1 MKLGITVTHPLQSTQ
16 SEKIMKNFSFPIRL
30 KVLLT
35 VLAILMLVVGVITST
50 MTNLFHEDKTG
61 YVRDHS
67 ATVTNDIRVGV
78 FTLVSSYVSATRV
91 LSEVLFADY
100 LEPNSKE
107 SLIGPVFAAYPE
119 LMAMVSTNSDGQPI
133 SIYNAASVEQAGI
146 ASADIRD
153 LISLTREHEK
163 GSIEVRSA
171 RIEPDQTVVILM
183 VDYVNPRDN
192 ETRVVVAVLSPRLF
206 RASLRRGGA
215 IEVSLLG
222 ANDEVIATV
231 DRSGENAGWA
241 YEALQEFET
250 LSGSTVI
257 EYSSDSGDY
266 IAGAGRIDTMGITV
280 VTRISAST
288 AYFTA
293 RQLLD
298 KLVTFGLGVVLL
310 AALGGVALSRRI
322 TRPLERLSSA
332 VRKIGKGDFNVN
344 VDINSHDE
352 IGQLSNSFN
361 EMVEELN
368 AREQSLQK
376 AQLALVQSEKM
387 AAIGTLTAGLAH
399 EVKNPL
405 SAVLGYAQ
413 LAKRKLPQAS
423 GLHQH
428 LDTIESETRRCNDI
442 IGNLMQFSRQEKGE
456 FSEICAN
463 DVVEKTVG
471 IVDHQL
477 SLKNVRIETNLMKD
491 LPTIL
496 GNRNLLQQVIM
507 NLAINAQQAMGQEG
521 GIVSITTDVKGDSAL
536 IIVDDTGPGIDQ
548 DVADKIFEPFY
559 TTKPAGQGTG
569 LGLSVTYGIVL
580 DHGGDISI
588 GTSSAGGARFTIRL
602 PLSTVRDMP
611 AANDGVMEKAS

>member
-1 MKLGITVTHPLQSTQ
+1 M
-16 SEKIMKNFSFPIRL
+16 
-30 KVLLT
+30 

-50 MTNLFHEDKTG
+50 MTNLFHEDKTT
-61 YVRDHS
+61 YVRDSS
-67 ATVTNDIRVGV
+67 AAVTNDIRSSV

-100 LEPNSKE
+100 LKPSSKE

-119 LMAMVSTNSDGQPI
+119 LLAMVSTNGDGQPI
-133 SIYNAASVEQAGI
+133 SIYNAAAIEGAGI
-146 ASADIRD
+146 ASADILK
-153 LISLTREHEK
+153 LISLSQDHED
-163 GSIEVRSA
+163 GSIDVRSA
-171 RIEPDQTVVILM
+171 RIESDQSVVVLM
-183 VDYVNPRDN
+183 LDYASRASD
-192 ETRVVVAVLSPRLF
+192 ETRTVAAVLSPRLF
-206 RASLRRGGA
+206 RSSLRRGGGFEA
-215 IEVSLLG
+215 SLLG
-222 ANDEVIATV
+222 VNNEVIATI
-231 DRSGENAGWA
+231 DNSEGNSGWA
-241 YEALQEFET
+241 TEALQKFDN
-250 LSGSTVI
+250 LSGSSVI
-257 EYSSDSGDY
+257 EYSARGGDY
-266 IAGAGRIDTMGITV
+266 IAGAGRIDTMGLTV
-280 VTRISAST
+280 VTRISANT

-298 KLVTFGLGVVLL
+298 NLVTFGLVVVLL

-322 TRPLERLSSA
+322 TRPLERLSNA
-332 VRKIGKGDFNVN
+332 VHKIGKGDFNVN

-368 AREQSLQK
+368 EREQSLQK
-376 AQLALVQSEKM
+376 TQFALVQSEKM

-413 LAKRKLPQAS
+413 LAKRKLPESS
-423 GLHQH
+423 GLHDH

-456 FSEICAN
+456 FIEICAN
-463 DVVEKTVG
+463 EVVEKTVG

-477 SLKNVRIETNLMKD
+477 SLENVRIETNLLEEM
-491 LPTIL
+491 PTIL
-496 GNRNLLQQVIM
+496 GNPNQLQQVIM
-507 NLAINAQQAMGQEG
+507 NLAINAQQAMGEEG
-521 GIVSITTDVKGDSAL
+521 GIVSIKTDVKDDSVL
-536 IIVDDTGPGIDQ
+536 IVVDDTGPGIDQ

-580 DHGGDISI
+580 DHGGEISI
-588 GTSSAGGARFTIRL
+588 GATDAGGARFTVRI
-602 PLSTVRDMP
+602 PLSQARDLR
-611 AANDGVMEKAS
+611 AESDGVLEKAS